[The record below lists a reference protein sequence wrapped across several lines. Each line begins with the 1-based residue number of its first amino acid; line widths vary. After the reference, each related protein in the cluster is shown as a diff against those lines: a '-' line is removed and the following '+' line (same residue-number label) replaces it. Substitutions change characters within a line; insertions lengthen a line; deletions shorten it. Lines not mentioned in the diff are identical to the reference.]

1 MTSALKIIDQELAQF
16 GWVESIATNSI
27 SDFKSPK
34 IDVEEQTTN
43 EKENE
48 KESDL
53 IDKFICHL
61 IFYVVFCYSLFL
73 YIFIDLGF
81 GSFLK
86 NKVNTL
92 FKLQKKFEPPSF
104 ISAHSN

>member
-1 MTSALKIIDQELAQF
+1 MTSSQKIIDQELAQF

-34 IDVEEQTTN
+34 IDVEEQTIN
-43 EKENE
+43 EKEF
-48 KESDL
+48 DL
-53 IDKFICHL
+53 IDTFICHM

-73 YIFIDLGF
+73 YIFIDLGL

-86 NKVNTL
+86 NKVHTL
-92 FKLQKKFEPPSF
+92 FKLQNKFEPPSF
-104 ISAHSN
+104 FSAHSY

>member
-1 MTSALKIIDQELAQF
+1 MTSTSALKNIDQELAQF

-27 SDFKSPK
+27 SDFNSFK
-34 IDVEEQTTN
+34 IDVEENITN
-43 EKENE
+43 EKEP
-48 KESDL
+48 DL
-53 IDKFICHL
+53 LDKFICHL

-81 GSFLK
+81 GSFFK

-92 FKLQKKFEPPSF
+92 LKLQKRFQPPSF

>member
-1 MTSALKIIDQELAQF
+1 MTSALKIIDQELAQV

-34 IDVEEQTTN
+34 IDVDEQIT
-43 EKENE
+43 NE

-53 IDKFICHL
+53 IDTFICHL

-81 GSFLK
+81 GFFLE

-92 FKLQKKFEPPSF
+92 FKLQKQFVPPSF
-104 ISAHSN
+104 ISPLSN